1 MPIVYFDSS
10 AFVKLLV
17 EEYDSDLAAALWDL
31 CDAAVSSRL
40 AYPEVR
46 AALAAAGRAGRIDE
60 TGRRSAEA
68 TWERF
73 WAATRVVEL
82 TEVLGHRAG
91 ELAADQGLRGAELVH
106 LASARGGLGD
116 VGRRLGRATARRSQG
131 SRSPGRPGQLTRLS
145 RRDRAWL
152 SPASGR

>member
-1 MPIVYFDSS
+1 VPIVYFDSS

-106 LASARGGLGD
+106 LASALAVGSETLVAVWDGRLRDGAKAAGLQVVPD
-116 VGRRLGRATARRSQG
+116 S
-131 SRSPGRPGQLTRLS
+131 
-145 RRDRAWL
+145 
-152 SPASGR
+152 